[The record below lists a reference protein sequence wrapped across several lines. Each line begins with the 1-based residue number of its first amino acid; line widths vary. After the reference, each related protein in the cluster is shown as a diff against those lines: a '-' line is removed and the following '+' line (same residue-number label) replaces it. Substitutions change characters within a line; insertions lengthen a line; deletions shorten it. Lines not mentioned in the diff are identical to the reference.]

1 MNSRPQAGKKGE
13 FVMRFWAR
21 RKEQKRWGFIC
32 ACAIVATI
40 FIVAW
45 TVPASAAEKATL
57 RLEWKL
63 TGYHAPFYWAKE
75 KGYYAK
81 EGIDL
86 VIKEGSG
93 SGKTINALGA
103 NRDTFGFA
111 DHLALAKA
119 VAKGV
124 PVKAIYSVQGKSAW
138 AIISFEDNAVRKPQ
152 DLMGKSL
159 ASVGSHLSILKLWLK
174 INNVPVDSV
183 KMRIVGG
190 RTRNTTFA
198 KGSVDTIM
206 SITTGSPNDFVALAK
221 KGKGKPVHFLPF
233 TDWGVKPLGQGIL
246 VHKSTLKRKKLIR
259 GFLRA
264 TQKAWKEAAVN
275 VNEAVDIALKHSP
288 GNDHRRDSV
297 KLQFVGT
304 LELLKT
310 PSTWGKPLGWMSEKN
325 WKKTEEVLLKTGVLK
340 KPLPV
345 NSYYTNEFVP
355 GN

>member
-1 MNSRPQAGKKGE
+1 
-13 FVMRFWAR
+13 MRFRTKSREQGR
-21 RKEQKRWGFIC
+21 RGFIC
-32 ACAIVATI
+32 ACAVLAG
-40 FIVAW
+40 VLALGW
-45 TVPASAAEKATL
+45 AGQSAALEKATL

-63 TGYHAPFYWAKE
+63 TGYHTPFYWAKE

-86 VIKEGSG
+86 TIKEGAG
-93 SGKTINALGA
+93 SGKTINALSA

-111 DHLALAKA
+111 DYLALAKA
-119 VAKGV
+119 IAKGV
-124 PVKAIYSVQGKSAW
+124 PVKAVYAIQGKSAW
-138 AIISFEDNAVRKPQ
+138 AIVSFEDNAVRKPQ

-159 ASVGSHLSILKLWLK
+159 ASVGSHLSILKLWLQ

-198 KGSVDTIM
+198 MGNVDTIM
-206 SITTGSPNDFVALAK
+206 SITTGSPNDFVVLAK

-233 TDWGVKPLGQGIL
+233 TDWGVAPMGQGLL
-246 VHKSTLKRKKLIR
+246 VHKDTLKKGKLIR

-264 TQKAWKEAAVN
+264 TQKAWKESAVN
-275 VNEAVDIALKHSP
+275 VDEAVDIALKHSP

-297 KLQFVGT
+297 KLMFVGT

-310 PSTWGKPLGWMSEKN
+310 RNTWGKPLGWMSEKDWRN
-325 WKKTEEVLLKTGVLK
+325 TEKVLLKTGVLK
-340 KPLPV
+340 KPLPIGT
-345 NSYYTNEFVP
+345 YYTNEFVP